1 MDTTNEITV
10 KVFHISP
17 ISKFPCSQGNGT
29 MEGKVPD
36 REQTSDVC
44 FKREELSFQN
54 KQPSLFARSFLT
66 QWHLTAYTSEN

>member
-36 REQTSDVC
+36 RQQT
-44 FKREELSFQN
+44 FLFQKGGTEFP
-54 KQPSLFARSFLT
+54 KQAALT
-66 QWHLTAYTSEN
+66 LCKIFFNPVALDSVHI